1 MNDFADGVDTEDQLE
16 EGGAYGAKYSAGNL
30 TIGYGKSFQAPEL
43 LSSSATGSS
52 VEYYENTGYSIGYAV
67 NDELSVSYTRETSEA
82 NQSTS
87 SNTTYDIEMDSVQFA
102 YSLGGATLSLARADY
117 ENVGYSQNEDA
128 TETIVAMT
136 FAF

>member
-1 MNDFADGVDTEDQLE
+1 MNDYADGVATEDQLE

-30 TIGYGKSFQAPEL
+30 TVGYGKSFQAPEL
-43 LSSSATGSS
+43 LSSSATGAS
-52 VEYYENTGYSIGYAV
+52 VEYYENTGYSLAYAV

-82 NQSTS
+82 NQAHS

-102 YSLGGATLSLARADY
+102 YSLGGATLSVARADY
-117 ENVGYSQNEDA
+117 ENVGYAQNADA